1 MIADDG
7 EKFVSRWSRLKK
19 AARAE
24 EKPAE
29 PGPAAA
35 PAATLAAAA
44 PAANPPAAAATPSG
58 AETPLPPVES
68 LKGLAS
74 DYTDFLKP
82 GVDENLKRSALKKL
96 FSDPH
101 FEAFERFEAYC
112 EDYTKGEPIP
122 AAMLRTLEHAK
133 GLLFD
138 EEKKD
143 TPKDTPVAVDKPAA
157 ESLPEPAGETEPQIQ
172 AEVPPVSPDERPSKA

>member
-1 MIADDG
+1 MNADDK
-7 EKFVSRWSRLKK
+7 EDFLSRWSRLKK
-19 AARAE
+19 ATRVE

-29 PGPAAA
+29 PGPPAA
-35 PAATLAAAA
+35 PTLPA
-44 PAANPPAAAATPSG
+44 AANPPGTAVSSP
-58 AETPLPPVES
+58 EVQTPLPSIDS

-74 DYTDFLKP
+74 EYAGFLKP
-82 GVDENLKRSALKKL
+82 GVSEDLKRAALKKL
-96 FSDPH
+96 FRDPH

-122 AAMLRTLEHAK
+122 AAMLKTLEHAK

-143 TPKDTPVAVDKPAA
+143 TPKETSAAADKPVAEPLPDPAA
-157 ESLPEPAGETEPQIQ
+157 RTETQIPAELPPDPAD
-172 AEVPPVSPDERPSKA
+172 AERNKA